1 MLCSIDRAPAADVNT
16 PRRRQQ
22 QDASLERTKQIT
34 VDGKWTKDVAVGDPT
49 GGAAAAPTAATDTS
63 VAIGGVEE
71 LLEFVRSHV
80 LAGPRPFSF
89 AFHEQSL
96 R

>member
-1 MLCSIDRAPAADVNT
+1 MV
-16 PRRRQQ
+16 
-22 QDASLERTKQIT
+22 
-34 VDGKWTKDVAVGDPT
+34 
-49 GGAAAAPTAATDTS
+49 DTS

-71 LLEFVRSHV
+71 LLEFVRSSV

>member
-1 MLCSIDRAPAADVNT
+1 MCSIDSAPVTAAGDGAPT
-16 PRRRQQ
+16 PRHR
-22 QDASLERTKQIT
+22 DAARLASG
-34 VDGKWTKDVAVGDPT
+34 DSDVGVV
-49 GGAAAAPTAATDTS
+49 DTS

-71 LLEFVRSHV
+71 LLEFVRSSV

>member
-1 MLCSIDRAPAADVNT
+1 MCSIDSAPAAAGADGAHK
-16 PRRRQQ
+16 RSHRGESLRQSKRL
-22 QDASLERTKQIT
+22 A
-34 VDGKWTKDVAVGDPT
+34 A
-49 GGAAAAPTAATDTS
+49 GGQTADNVDTS
-63 VAIGGVEE
+63 IVVGGVEE
-71 LLEFVRSHV
+71 LLEFVRSSV